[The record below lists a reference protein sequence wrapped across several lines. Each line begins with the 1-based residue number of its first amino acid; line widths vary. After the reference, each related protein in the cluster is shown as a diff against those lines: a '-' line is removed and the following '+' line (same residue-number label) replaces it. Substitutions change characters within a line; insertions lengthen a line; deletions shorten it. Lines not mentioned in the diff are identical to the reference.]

1 VSKCY
6 LADGKYGSNLW
17 YHRSL
22 VGSGKN
28 IVFNDNVHVTF
39 FFVDDAIRLRARE
52 GFRLEHSI
60 ILAKVGMRLFLSRSM
75 VYLLNILPS
84 LVGQGFLAS

>member
-1 VSKCY
+1 MAVTCGTID
-6 LADGKYGSNLW
+6 LLW
-17 YHRSL
+17 DQERTLFSMIMYMSH
-22 VGSGKN
+22 
-28 IVFNDNVHVTF
+28 F

-52 GFRLEHSI
+52 GFRLKHSI